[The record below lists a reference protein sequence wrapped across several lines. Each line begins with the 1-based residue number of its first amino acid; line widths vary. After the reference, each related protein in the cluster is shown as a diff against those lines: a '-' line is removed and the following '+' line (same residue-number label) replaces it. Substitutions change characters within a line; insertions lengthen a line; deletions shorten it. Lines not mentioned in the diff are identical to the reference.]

1 MKTENPSIELAAI
14 TDLLAD
20 QYGESLPSL
29 VFTPVGGDSWCFR
42 AGSLW
47 VSVRRDRQGHAAE
60 SYEAAA
66 ELSEQGLHFVLA
78 PLRGKDHHVV
88 HRVSDYPVVVS
99 PFVAGST
106 LHATTPHEVN
116 AVASL
121 VSQLH
126 SASVRTPAPHEDYR
140 FPFQDELEQALSLA
154 TSHDP
159 ESGPFSQ
166 RTHRLIHAH
175 RAYLDALQ
183 AEARHLASYCRSQAG
198 EPVLTHGEPNG
209 NVMQTDDGRL
219 LLFDWGTTALGPPER
234 DWWVFPSNNNS
245 ISCRPEFTRFYELRW
260 ILGEIAEY
268 TWRFMH
274 QHVGDI
280 DDASMW
286 DELCIYFPPS
296 TAL

>member
-1 MKTENPSIELAAI
+1 MKTENPGIDLAAI
-14 TDLLAD
+14 EGLLAD
-20 QYGESLPSL
+20 QYGESSSSL
-29 VFTPVGGDSWCFR
+29 AFVPVGGDSWCFR

-78 PLRGKDHHVV
+78 PLRGKDQHVV
-88 HRVSDYPVVVS
+88 HRVSAYPVVVS
-99 PFVAGST
+99 PYVTGSP

-121 VSQLH
+121 VAQLH
-126 SASVRTPAPHEDYR
+126 TASVRTPVPHEDYR
-140 FPFQDELEQALSLA
+140 FPFQEELEEALSLA
-154 TSHDP
+154 TSRDP
-159 ESGPFSQ
+159 HTGPYSQ
-166 RTHRLIHAH
+166 RTHRLIKEN

-183 AEARHLASYCRSQAG
+183 AEARHLASYCRSHAG
-198 EPVLTHGEPNG
+198 EPVLTHGEPDG

-234 DWWVFPSNNNS
+234 DWGELASNNDS
-245 ISCRPEFTRFYELRW
+245 IRCRPEFARFYRLRW
-260 ILGEIAEY
+260 ILGEVAEY

-274 QHVGDI
+274 QHAGDI
-280 DDASMW
+280 EDASMW
-286 DELCIYFPPS
+286 DELSLYLPPT
-296 TAL
+296 TA